1 MAAFGESPGTPEM
14 RVAARN
20 AEYFEVDPMATDKDD
35 QLSKNQDQ
43 REKWAF
49 RFLAFCVIL
58 TVTFFGLVHAVVYF
72 SDLTGAAI
80 RSKNSKAMI
89 VLP

>member
-1 MAAFGESPGTPEM
+1 M
-14 RVAARN
+14 RVAVRN

-58 TVTFFGLVHAVVYF
+58 TVTFFGLVHAILYFSF

-80 RSKNSKAMI
+80 SSKNSKAMI

>member
-1 MAAFGESPGTPEM
+1 MRAAS
-14 RVAARN
+14 RD

-43 REKWAF
+43 PEKLAF

-58 TVTFFGLVHAVVYF
+58 TVTFFGLVHGAVYF
-72 SDLTGAAI
+72 KDLARAAI
-80 RSKNSKAMI
+80 HSKNSKAMI